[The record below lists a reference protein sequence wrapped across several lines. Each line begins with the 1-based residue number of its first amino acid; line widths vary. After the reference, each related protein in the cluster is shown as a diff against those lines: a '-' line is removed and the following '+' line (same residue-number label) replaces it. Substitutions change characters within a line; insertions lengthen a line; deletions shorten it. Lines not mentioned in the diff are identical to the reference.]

1 VLCRSL
7 HYRSDHN
14 QVRKPNS
21 SSTST
26 CSINLVST
34 TTKLNHIII
43 DCDWLKKFPLNH
55 VGLWITCLQQCEKQ
69 WNCFH
74 TVLFS
79 LITIES
85 NVALKE
91 VLNVCFCFLPETL
104 ITTKL
109 FQWVFQNMLV
119 ANTAVLPLILLYS
132 SSSLNGIWEQE
143 PLSKYFPEVTLAW
156 LR

>member
-74 TVLFS
+74 AVLFS
-79 LITIES
+79 LIPIES

-91 VLNVCFCFLPETL
+91 VKVCYCFLPETW

-109 FQWVFQNMLV
+109 FQLIFQKYVDGHAINFHIFLDIHR
-119 ANTAVLPLILLYS
+119 AALIGYEKRSPSQSQTSQKLP
-132 SSSLNGIWEQE
+132 
-143 PLSKYFPEVTLAW
+143 
-156 LR
+156 

>member
-55 VGLWITCLQQCEKQ
+55 VGLWITCLQASAVWKTVKLLSHCAVFLDHYWKQCCIKRGTK
-69 WNCFH
+69 CLL
-74 TVLFS
+74 LFS
-79 LITIES
+79 SRNINYNKIISMSISEICWWPIRQYFHLFFYIHRAALMGYES
-85 NVALKE
+85 RSPSRNTSQK
-91 VLNVCFCFLPETL
+91 LP
-104 ITTKL
+104 
-109 FQWVFQNMLV
+109 
-119 ANTAVLPLILLYS
+119 
-132 SSSLNGIWEQE
+132 
-143 PLSKYFPEVTLAW
+143 
-156 LR
+156 